1 MKKDYANLS
10 YGGKVITGDGSAT
23 GDYTTIKEEGVEVK
37 TQCSEADSTSNTENE
52 ILAADDSAETANTIP
67 LEDILQGKNP
77 ILYCT
82 LGAKFRDVPL
92 EFDQV
97 SEVGPQHDRVFTWKM
112 KIGNLETMGTGNS
125 KKSAKND
132 AAEKMVRVL
141 YKAPRPARRPF
152 WPPYGPPS
160 GMFPPRMNMPGPPG
174 MFPNIPRGMRPPPG
188 MVPPGMFGPRPGMMG
203 PFGAFGGGFSPFSH
217 GFPGPTPPFGGPI
230 PPFPIHNP
238 EVHTATPEEL
248 EFGKIESN
256 DGEDNNL
263 APPGE
268 IQPTSTMDSLFEVNA
283 GSSTMDSLYQPD
295 EGTATAP
302 SSLAIPATQMN
313 PPQFD
318 RFAGANNPIS
328 KLYDMA
334 KKDKIPE
341 PLFET
346 INEKVLSERKSQKGF
361 TMKKTEY
368 TIQCDF
374 KGKKYEGKALTKKD
388 AKLAVATLCWA
399 EVGGGLPPGPATLQA
414 SISSLL
420 QNQRQ
425 AASEVSLRKLTFLVF
440 SPTYAQKML

>member
-1 MKKDYANLS
+1 M
-10 YGGKVITGDGSAT
+10 
-23 GDYTTIKEEGVEVK
+23 
-37 TQCSEADSTSNTENE
+37 
-52 ILAADDSAETANTIP
+52 P

-82 LGAKFRDVPL
+82 LGARFRDLQL

-112 KIGNLETMGTGNS
+112 KIGTLETIGIGNS

-141 YKAPRPARRPF
+141 YKAPRPARRPP
-152 WPPYGPPS
+152 WQHYGPPV
-160 GMFPPRMNMPGPPG
+160 GMFPPGMNGPGPQG
-174 MFPNIPRGMRPPPG
+174 MFQPIPRGMRPHPG
-188 MVPPGMFGPRPGMMG
+188 MMGPPPGMFGPRPGIPGHPMN
-203 PFGAFGGGFSPFSH
+203 FGGGFVPFGT
-217 GFPGPTPPFGGPI
+217 GFPGPRPPFGGPM
-230 PPFPIHNP
+230 PPFPIPNP
-238 EVHTATPEEL
+238 ESCISTPEEL
-248 EFGKIESN
+248 EFGKMDSQEGLDDI
-256 DGEDNNL
+256 DLG
-263 APPGE
+263 PPGE
-268 IQPTSTMDSLFEVNA
+268 AGPTSTMDSLFEVES
-283 GSSTMDSLYQPD
+283 GSSTMDSLYQPE
-295 EGTATAP
+295 EGTAVTSNPIATTALP
-302 SSLAIPATQMN
+302 TL

-388 AKLAVATLCWA
+388 AKLASATVCWA
-399 EVGGGLPPGPATLQA
+399 EVGGGLPPGPPSLQA
-414 SISSLL
+414 SISNLL

-425 AASEVSLRKLTFLVF
+425 AASEVNIGNFMGGNPILCDPEIF
-440 SPTYAQKML
+440 